1 MCLCSLRTIVR
12 FIQNF
17 LNRLID
23 EWIVIKLE
31 NIFEPRSFLEFEFIN
46 RKMEVNTP
54 FFESA
59 RSLA

>member
-12 FIQNF
+12 SIQNF

-31 NIFEPRSFLEFEFIN
+31 NIFDPRSFLEFEFFN
-46 RKMEVNTP
+46 KKKEVNTP
-54 FFESA
+54 FSKST
-59 RSLA
+59 RCLA

>member
-12 FIQNF
+12 SIQIF

-31 NIFEPRSFLEFEFIN
+31 NIFEPRSFLEFN
-46 RKMEVNTP
+46 NKKKGGKYP
-54 FFESA
+54 
-59 RSLA
+59 LL

>member
-23 EWIVIKLE
+23 EWIAIKLE
-31 NIFEPRSFLEFEFIN
+31 NIYEPRSFLEFEFIN
-46 RKMEVNTP
+46 KKKEVNAT
-54 FFESA
+54 FS
-59 RSLA
+59 